1 LHYCLSDLV
10 IDIFQNAAESGAA
23 LVELDLRE
31 TEKGLNGTPEFR
43 FTVKD
48 NGKGMD
54 GEEVK
59 RAVNPF
65 ENAGDKH
72 PSRKL
77 GLGLPFLIQA
87 ADQSGGG
94 WSISSDKGKGTTVSA
109 WFDRANVDTPP
120 PGDIPGMFRT
130 VLSFPGPA
138 ELRIQ
143 YRREGGE
150 GDLSYEVRKSEL
162 EEVLGGFEDAESQI
176 LLDQYLRSLHK
187 LEERG
192 NGKNDPGI
200 PEKTQGFQ
208 KERPAKA

>member
-1 LHYCLSDLV
+1 MHYCLGDLI

-23 LVELDLRE
+23 LVELEVRE
-31 TEKGLNGTPEFR
+31 TAKGVNGAPEFR
-43 FTVKD
+43 FSVKD

-65 ENAGDKH
+65 ENDGDKH

-120 PGDIPGMFRT
+120 PGEMPEVFRT
-130 VLSFPGPA
+130 VFSFPGPA
-138 ELRIQ
+138 EVCIR
-143 YRREGGE
+143 YSREEGE
-150 GDLSYEVRKSEL
+150 GDLSYEVCKSEL
-162 EEVLGGFEDAESQI
+162 EEILGGLEDAESQI

-200 PEKTQGFQ
+200 FEKTQGF
-208 KERPAKA
+208 